1 MGVKKI
7 NTELK
12 EILRKVPEDKKSVA
26 GRLADELV
34 FMQETLA
41 DLKQQVKDKG
51 TVEHF
56 EQGKQSFLRENPA
69 LRSYNTTLKQYAALY
84 KQLCDLLPKEE
95 AGQKSNPVYDFLKE

>member
-12 EILRKVPEDKKSVA
+12 EILRKVPEDKKSIA